1 MQNPNP
7 QKPGNGF
14 KEWLSKNPWV
24 GIIIII
30 LLVIIIYQICN
41 PPPTGGI
48 PPGLTFNPE
57 NGGLIADSL
66 GNRDGQI
73 NPGESVSIRIRL
85 FNTGKNRIPAFTLVL
100 SATDSGVTFINNDNR
115 VDFDAIAPGESAL
128 SKDPFAFKMPDR
140 FIPYCVLFLG
150 TIPNVA
156 RAGFIA
162 EAFAQNGE
170 TTPALQVSFAAAPNY
185 RVCVG
190 ACTLQDNAG
199 TSDELTIEL
208 KLCNGS
214 VTSGPTLSNPTVE
227 IDNLTLRA
235 CKPFV
240 AADPVEPITPVQNNL
255 QYSTV
260 GPGTCTEPSSP
271 TIRTFR
277 FSVPS
282 TWEASVTGDDICV
295 HFTANIYSNPPRTL
309 QATAYVGIKATLL
322 SSDLNRP
329 TLPARREN

>member
-30 LLVIIIYQICN
+30 LLVIIIYQLCKK
-41 PPPTGGI
+41 PPTGGI
-48 PPGLTFNPE
+48 PPGLTFNPL
-57 NGGLIADSL
+57 NGGVIADSL

-73 NPGESVSIRIRL
+73 NPGERVNIRVRL
-85 FNTGKNRIPAFTLVL
+85 FNTGKELIPAFTLAL
-100 SATDSGVTFINNDNR
+100 STQDSGVTFIDNR
-115 VDFDAIAPGESAL
+115 VAFDAIAPGDSAL
-128 SKDPFAFKMPDR
+128 SKDSFEFQMPDR
-140 FIPYCVLFLG
+140 FVPHCVVFLG
-150 TIPNVA
+150 AVQNVV
-156 RAGFIA
+156 RAEFIA
-162 EAFAQNGE
+162 EAFAQNGVS
-170 TTPALQVSFAAAPNY
+170 ALVLSYASAPNY

-190 ACTLQDNAG
+190 ACTLRINGETA
-199 TSDELTIEL
+199 DELTIEL

-214 VTSGPTLSNPTVE
+214 ATGGPTLSNPTVE

-240 AADPVEPITPVQNNL
+240 AADPIEPITPVQNNL
-255 QYSTV
+255 QYSTI
-260 GPGTCTEPSSP
+260 GPGTCTDPSST

-277 FSVPS
+277 FNVPPS
-282 TWEASVTGDDICV
+282 WEASVTGDDICV
-295 HFTANIYSNPPRTL
+295 RFDANIYSNPPRTL

-329 TLPARREN
+329 TLPARREK